1 MGNTFDLQAWLK
13 DLELSDDERKVLE
26 PVLAKEAVSKKV
38 GESFLR
44 QSDYSRR
51 MNELADLKKQQE
63 VQLQQKLTELDAHEK
78 GLVEWKGTADKTLA
92 QREKEVERLNRE
104 LESTKNAMTKI
115 QTEYGIDVSSYATP
129 TNNPVQPKT
138 FDDSVLGGYV
148 KRDDFQKA
156 VEDAQKF
163 PWVAAELMDLASE
176 HQEVFGKRLPKAR
189 ELVERA
195 IKEKK
200 SLRDVWATEYKVE
213 DKRAEIAKKAH
224 DDEIER
230 VRQETE
236 ARVRSELKI
245 PAQRPNAARPLVL
258 SDSLKNREIHTGP
271 ASDQSTV
278 NAALEAYATGK
289 YNAESQ

>member
-26 PVLAKEAVSKKV
+26 PVLAKESVSKKV

>member
-26 PVLAKEAVSKKV
+26 PVLAKESVSKRV

-78 GLVEWKGTADKTLA
+78 GLVEWKGSADKTLA

-224 DDEIER
+224 DEEIER

-278 NAALEAYATGK
+278 NAALEAYSSGK
-289 YNAESQ
+289 YNVETQ